1 MGKDRKEERGGR
13 QGKAEQRVV
22 LMAVATMEEDAAA
35 AIIVDAIWI
44 FYVWFSCFLSSVSSV
59 SLAFVLLYFSIRF
72 SSIFLRLIVYLSRDD
87 IFRAASKLADDT
99 WIWCAFYRLIPYL
112 KIHVYGARSLTRGWF
127 YCVRAAGTPS
137 IISISEKL
145 KQ

>member
-1 MGKDRKEERGGR
+1 MGKDREEERGGR

-44 FYVWFSCFLSSVSSV
+44 FYVWFSCFLSSVSSL

-87 IFRAASKLADDT
+87 IFRAESELADDT
-99 WIWCAFYRLIPYL
+99 WIWCAFLSVDSLSENPRL
-112 KIHVYGARSLTRGWF
+112 W
-127 YCVRAAGTPS
+127 RALFNTW
-137 IISISEKL
+137 L
-145 KQ
+145 VLL

>member
-1 MGKDRKEERGGR
+1 MGKDREEERGGR

-87 IFRAASKLADDT
+87 ISRAASKLADDT
-99 WIWCAFYRLIPYL
+99 WIWCAFLSVDSLSENPRL
-112 KIHVYGARSLTRGWF
+112 W
-127 YCVRAAGTPS
+127 RALSNTWLVLLCEGGGHS
-137 IISISEKL
+137 VHY
-145 KQ
+145 